1 MALNF
6 KNQLKVVAGN
16 LLTEVNDALTDVRD
30 STLPQARVEVEAFL
44 DELETNADEVLAIV
58 QTAVVDLKA
67 KVQYVASN

>member
-16 LLTEVNDALTDVRD
+16 LLTEVNDALTDLRD
-30 STLPQARVEVEAFL
+30 GTLPQLREETNSFL
-44 DELETNADEVLAIV
+44 DEAQDTADEVLAIV

-67 KVQYVASN
+67 KVQYTSN